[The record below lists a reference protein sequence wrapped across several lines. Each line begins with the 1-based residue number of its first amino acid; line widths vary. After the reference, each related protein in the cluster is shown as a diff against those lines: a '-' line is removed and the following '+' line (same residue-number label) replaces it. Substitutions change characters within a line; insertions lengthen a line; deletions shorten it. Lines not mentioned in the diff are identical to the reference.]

1 MQVDSIQRNL
11 EDQLGF
17 YQNLLD
23 LAEKKGEL
31 LLGPGG
37 PQEAMRLREM
47 VRQETLLVA
56 ELEELERARR
66 NLCRGADVEQ
76 IELVARE
83 NGLDFNRVRQE
94 LKSVALK
101 LKDRNQKNQSVLQ
114 FSVKLVN
121 RMIQVVRD
129 LSAQEEVTYSRIR
142 RKPGFHQRPGLNFSA

>member
-17 YQNLLD
+17 YRNLLE

-37 PQEAMRLREM
+37 PQEAVRLRDM
-47 VRQETLLVA
+47 VRQETLLIA
-56 ELEELERARR
+56 DLEELERARR
-66 NLCRGADVEQ
+66 NLCRGVDVDQ
-76 IELVARE
+76 IEAVAQE
-83 NGLDFNRVRQE
+83 KGIEFTKVRKE

-129 LSAQEEVTYSRIR
+129 LSAQDEVTYSRIR
-142 RKPGFHQRPGLNFSA
+142 RKPGLGQRPGLNFSA

>member
-17 YQNLLD
+17 YQNLLE

-37 PQEAMRLREM
+37 PQEAVRLRDM
-47 VRQETLLVA
+47 VRQETLLIA
-56 ELEELERARR
+56 DLEELERARR
-66 NLCRGADVEQ
+66 NLCRGVDVDQ
-76 IELVARE
+76 IEAVAQE
-83 NGLDFNRVRQE
+83 KGIEFTKVRKE

-129 LSAQEEVTYSRIR
+129 LSAQDEVTYSRIR
-142 RKPGFHQRPGLNFSA
+142 RKPGLGQRPGLNFSA